1 MKREEGVYLVK
12 KKSRNTETLIK
23 GMHKARKRQEL
34 LSETYRIKV
43 IRVWKWR
50 AGRCKKARRRSMRW
64 NMGKQVRN
72 ANKKN
77 EINKNV
83 EGNVNKHLTYETKN
97 MYKSNIHMNG
107 RRITILRCKNVK
119 V

>member
-50 AGRCKKARRRSMRW
+50 GGRCKKARRRSMRR

-77 EINKNV
+77 EINK
-83 EGNVNKHLTYETKN
+83 
-97 MYKSNIHMNG
+97 
-107 RRITILRCKNVK
+107 
-119 V
+119 

>member
-1 MKREEGVYLVK
+1 
-12 KKSRNTETLIK
+12 
-23 GMHKARKRQEL
+23 
-34 LSETYRIKV
+34 
-43 IRVWKWR
+43 
-50 AGRCKKARRRSMRW
+50 
-64 NMGKQVRN
+64 MGKQVRN